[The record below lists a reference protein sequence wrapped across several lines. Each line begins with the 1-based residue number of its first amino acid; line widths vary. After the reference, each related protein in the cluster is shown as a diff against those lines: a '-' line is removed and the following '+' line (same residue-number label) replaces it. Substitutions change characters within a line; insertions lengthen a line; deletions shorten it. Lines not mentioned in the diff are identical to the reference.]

1 MSIEFTDNTAKIVG
15 SMKENVSA
23 FLYEVG
29 GELTSQIQRNSRVDT
44 GETKGSYTYR
54 TNETADASEVIV
66 GSPNENAIWEE
77 YGTGE
82 YALNGNGRKGGWTY
96 KSKKDNKFYH
106 TTGKKPN
113 KPMKNA
119 FDSMKPK
126 IKKQLSEVLSK
137 G

>member
-1 MSIEFTDNTAKIVG
+1 MSIEFTDNTAKIIG
-15 SMKENVSA
+15 NMKENVSA

-113 KPMKNA
+113 KLMQNA
-119 FDSMKPK
+119 FDSMKTK